1 MPNYNTNFD
10 VNVNFVEFE
19 NYDHNNNIDIGGYE
33 TSPEFESGDVYSEE
47 ELISSLL

>member
-1 MPNYNTNFD
+1 MSNYNTNFD
-10 VNVNFVEFE
+10 IDVEFTEFE
-19 NYDHNNNIDIGGYE
+19 NYEHGDNNIDSGYE